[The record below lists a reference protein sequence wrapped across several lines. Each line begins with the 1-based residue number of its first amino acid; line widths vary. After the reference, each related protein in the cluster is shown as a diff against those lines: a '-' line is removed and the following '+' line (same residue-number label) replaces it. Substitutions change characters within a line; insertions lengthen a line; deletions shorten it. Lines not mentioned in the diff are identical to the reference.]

1 MRYPPTENTPSLALI
16 ASMISVRE
24 LGCQLKYIYIV
35 GHCTPYHIMVTVVA
49 RSPADT
55 VFRDSRIAMEVG
67 GQELRVYSNEILYG
81 RYNLSQESKN
91 LGVNPQQL

>member
-1 MRYPPTENTPSLALI
+1 M
-16 ASMISVRE
+16 
-24 LGCQLKYIYIV
+24 
-35 GHCTPYHIMVTVVA
+35 VVA

-67 GQELRVYSNEILYG
+67 PGPGTTCSNEILYG

-91 LGVNPQQL
+91 LGG